1 MNEGP
6 LEEQV
11 GELLRLQGLRLATAE
26 SCSGGLIGD
35 RLTNVPGSSD
45 YYLGGV
51 IAYAN
56 QVKIEQLGVRMET
69 LLEHG
74 AVSQETVLQMAGG
87 VRQAFHADIGLAV
100 SGIAGPGGG
109 SPDKPVGLV
118 WIGLSSST
126 AAETWSTIFPGDRLQ
141 IKAQAA
147 EQALRLLADYL
158 EQPKEYGPD

>member
-1 MNEGP
+1 MNEGL

-74 AVSQETVLQMAGG
+74 AVSQETVLKMAGG